1 MGRMVAG
8 GDALY
13 KDKVAISKR
22 KRLRLIKAHNRH
34 NKPPSTMPATT
45 TEMLTTTQNMNNA
58 YNYGFLQTSLV
69 DQFQPID
76 VDPPIAWLCE
86 EQFHSPFSPCC

>member
-1 MGRMVAG
+1 MRGEVLECLGGTIVMGRMVAG

-22 KRLRLIKAHNRH
+22 KRLRLIKAHHRH

-45 TEMLTTTQNMNNA
+45 TEMLTTTQNMNKA
-58 YNYGFLQTSLV
+58 YNMGSSKLR
-69 DQFQPID
+69 
-76 VDPPIAWLCE
+76 
-86 EQFHSPFSPCC
+86 